1 MDILISSDT
10 TVFGNASV
18 ARRAKALDLCETI
31 RSKLLD
37 RNGLLVDVPPN
48 ELHHVQNMLYVGT
61 TLRGLTSESSSEN
74 NVLDLMLGIEI
85 LLCPDPRKRTHVYTF
100 KDFVLAGILAALIL
114 TSSIPP
120 SVESLISVWQSN
132 RHSPTDSS
140 ADLLEFVHVNSIG
153 VVNILIRDSDG
164 VLPTVFLSPGQ
175 AAQLTSFVLSPY
187 HGAFPAL
194 WNRALQD
201 PQSEEPSRNIGGE
214 TRKTSSSILQNMAKV
229 LQETQITWLPGFDG
243 RVRASPSFILILHYF
258 AYCLHPSSP
267 ICNNIGILLST
278 IPWTILPAGLIG
290 QQDGVSVHQ
299 LAKEYYEEGL
309 GLLASDKSKKSH
321 PHLLTNYGSLLK
333 EMGDL
338 ESAVA

>member
-1 MDILISSDT
+1 MGILISSDT
-10 TVFGNASV
+10 TEFGNASV
-18 ARRAKALDLCETI
+18 ARHAKALDLCETI
-31 RSKLLD
+31 TSKLLD

-48 ELHHVQNMLYVGT
+48 ELHHVQNILYVGT
-61 TLRGLTSESSSEN
+61 TLRGTTSECSSVN
-74 NVLDLMLGIEI
+74 NILDLMLGIEI
-85 LLCPDPRKRTHVYTF
+85 LLCPDPRKTTLVYTF
-100 KDFVLAGILAALIL
+100 KDFILAGTLAALIL
-114 TSSIPP
+114 TSSLSP

-140 ADLLEFVHVNSIG
+140 ADLLEFVHDNSL
-153 VVNILIRDSDG
+153 VVINILLRGSDG
-164 VLPTVFLSPGQ
+164 VLPTVFLSPRQ

-187 HGAFPAL
+187 HGVFPAL

-201 PQSEEPSRNIGGE
+201 TQSEEPSGNVGGE
-214 TRKTSSSILQNMAKV
+214 TRKTTSSILQSMAKV
-229 LQETQITWLPGFDG
+229 LQETQITWLPGLDG
-243 RVRASPSFILILHYF
+243 RVRTSSSFLLVLYYF
-258 AYCLHPSSP
+258 AYCLHPSSS

-278 IPWTILPAGLIG
+278 IPWTNLPAGLIG

-299 LAKEYYEEGL
+299 LAKEYYEDGL